1 LAQDRSMLAGSADEL
16 AKTSIACSERV
27 RIELSRCRTAG
38 TVRWAKTEQEACLL
52 YLRNAT
58 GRAKITTS
66 GGVADH
72 ILAGRASFCFL
83 PRGVAA
89 EGELEVGSVNGYAG
103 VFVEPSFLPG
113 KIGRLLIAP
122 LVGFRHDA
130 LGRAFDEL
138 LRELGNRDEM
148 FPLFVRAWVVQAL
161 AHVARAA
168 SAPRPDGPAPSA
180 GLAPWPLRRAEE
192 LLRANLS
199 EDVPLARLAAECR
212 LSVRHFAR
220 GFKAAIGVPPHQR
233 LLALRIEAAQD
244 YLANSTAPLAEVA
257 GMCGFSD
264 QSHFTRTFARHVG
277 VSPGAWRRERGGR
290 ALPKAA

>member
-1 LAQDRSMLAGSADEL
+1 MGE
-16 AKTSIACSERV
+16 
-27 RIELSRCRTAG
+27 
-38 TVRWAKTEQEACLL
+38 TEQEACLL

-66 GGVADH
+66 GGIADH
-72 ILAGRASFCFL
+72 ILAGRSSFCFL

-103 VFVEPSFLPG
+103 VFVEPSFLPS
-113 KIGRLLIAP
+113 KIGRLLTAP

-180 GLAPWPLRRAEE
+180 GLAPWQLRRAEE

-220 GFKAAIGVPPHQR
+220 GFKAAKGVPPHQR
-233 LLALRIEAAQD
+233 LLALRIEAAQE
-244 YLANSTAPLAEVA
+244 YLANSTASLAEVA